1 MSELN
6 TFSLSVIM
14 GRAIS
19 EIGEFISS
27 ACGSLLRY
35 QPKNPYITTPE
46 RDRLLKSLYARNCTA
61 LENKLGLAPSLSL
74 ATDTFRHAAQL
85 KAVHTISMFE
95 SMSSVES
102 MRFVAETKH
111 SEAWNTVSSF
121 VGSLKEQLRTPEFSI
136 RSLQE
141 ATDSCEPLLNHVA
154 QDCHSV
160 LAKAESAL
168 VMKTMAESMSSLA
181 YKVKTEGSN
190 LLASKGLFSVRARVE
205 NGTVLLDSTA
215 FPGISC
221 HAEVHK
227 IEKELKERGLL
238 VTRLC
243 GYRSNLRDEKT
254 ALRNP
259 FPDFSSRKAPV
270 PKDPGVVRPKQRE
283 SQSQGQPK
291 QTLNSLLTR
300 LGQRTMNKER

>member
-19 EIGEFISS
+19 EIGDFISS

-35 QPKNPYITTPE
+35 QPKNPYITTPN
-46 RDRLLKSLYARNCTA
+46 RDSLLKSLYDRNCTA
-61 LENKLGLAPSLSL
+61 LENKIGLAKSFSLTADSY
-74 ATDTFRHAAQL
+74 RHAAQL

-95 SMSSVES
+95 SISSVES
-102 MRFVAETKH
+102 MRFVAATKH

-136 RSLQE
+136 RSLQD
-141 ATDSCEPLLNHVA
+141 ATDSCESLLNHVA

-160 LAKAESAL
+160 LEKAESAL

-190 LLASKGLFSVRARVE
+190 LLASKGLFSVRANVDNGRV
-205 NGTVLLDSTA
+205 TLDSTA

-227 IEKELKERGLL
+227 IEKELKECGLL
-238 VTRLC
+238 VRRLC
-243 GYRSNLRDEKT
+243 GYQSSLRDEKAKLT
-254 ALRNP
+254 NP
-259 FPDFSSRKAPV
+259 FPAFAGQKAIEP
-270 PKDPGVVRPKQRE
+270 DTGVRPKQAK
-283 SQSQGQPK
+283 STHQPN
-291 QTLNSLLTR
+291 QAPAGLLNR
-300 LGQRTMNKER
+300 LGQRIMIKER

>member
-14 GRAIS
+14 GRAVS
-19 EIGEFISS
+19 EIAGFISN

-35 QPKNPYITTPE
+35 EPKNPYITTPE
-46 RDRLLKSLYARNCTA
+46 RESLLKSLYARNCAA
-61 LENKLGLAPSLSL
+61 LENDLGMARSLSL
-74 ATDTFRHAAQL
+74 ATDISRHAAQL

-121 VGSLKEQLRTPEFSI
+121 VGSLKEQLRTPESGT
-136 RSLQE
+136 RSLKE
-141 ATDSCEPLLNHVA
+141 ATDSCESLLNQVA
-154 QDCHSV
+154 RDCHSV
-160 LAKAESAL
+160 LAQAENAL
-168 VMKTMAESMSSLA
+168 VLKTMAESMSSLA
-181 YKVKTEGSN
+181 YRVKTEGSN
-190 LLASKGLFSVRARVE
+190 LLASKDLFSVRARVE
-205 NGTVLLDSTA
+205 TGMVTLDSTA

-238 VTRLC
+238 VRRLC
-243 GYRSNLRDEKT
+243 GYRSNLRDEKAKLT
-254 ALRNP
+254 NP
-259 FPDFSSRKAPV
+259 FPAFAGQKALEP
-270 PKDPGVVRPKQRE
+270 DTGVRPKQAKPTH
-283 SQSQGQPK
+283 QPN
-291 QTLNSLLTR
+291 QAPAGLLNR
-300 LGQRTMNKER
+300 LGQRIMIKER

>member
-14 GRAIS
+14 GRAVS
-19 EIGEFISS
+19 EIADFISG

-46 RDRLLKSLYARNCTA
+46 RDSLLKSLYARNCAA
-61 LENKLGLAPSLSL
+61 LESKVGMAPSLSL
-74 ATDTFRHAAQL
+74 ATGISGHAAQL

-95 SMSSVES
+95 SISSVES

-111 SEAWNTVSSF
+111 AKAWNKVSAL
-121 VGSLKEQLRTPEFSI
+121 VGALKEQISTPESGT

-141 ATDSCEPLLNHVA
+141 ATDSCESLLNQVA

-160 LAKAESAL
+160 LAIAESAL
-168 VMKTMAESMSSLA
+168 VLKTMAESMSSLT
-181 YKVKTEGSN
+181 YKVKAEGSN
-190 LLASKGLFSVRARVE
+190 LLGTKGLFSVRARVE
-205 NGTVLLDSTA
+205 TGMVTLDSTA

-243 GYRSNLRDEKT
+243 GYQSNLRDEKAKLT
-254 ALRNP
+254 NP
-259 FPDFSSRKAPV
+259 FPVFEPQKALESDT
-270 PKDPGVVRPKQRE
+270 KVRPGQVNFVK
-283 SQSQGQPK
+283 QPK
-291 QTLNSLLTR
+291 QVPTGLLTR
-300 LGQRTMNKER
+300 AGQRTMIKES

>member
-19 EIGEFISS
+19 EIGDFISS
-27 ACGSLLRY
+27 ACGSLLGY
-35 QPKNPYITTPE
+35 QPRNPYTTTPE
-46 RDRLLKSLYARNCTA
+46 RESLLRSLYTRNCA
-61 LENKLGLAPSLSL
+61 SLESKLGLAPSLSL
-74 ATDTFRHAAQL
+74 ATGVSGHVTQL
-85 KAVHTISMFE
+85 KAIHTISMFE
-95 SMSSVES
+95 SISSVES
-102 MRFVAETKH
+102 MRFVAQTKH
-111 SEAWNTVSSF
+111 AKAWNKVSAL
-121 VGSLKEQLRTPEFSI
+121 VGTLKEQISTPESGTG
-136 RSLQE
+136 SLQE
-141 ATDSCEPLLNHVA
+141 ATDSCESLLKHIA

-160 LAKAESAL
+160 LAKAERTL
-168 VMKTMAESMSSLA
+168 VLKTMAESMSSLA

-190 LLASKGLFSVRARVE
+190 LLASKRLFSVRARVE
-205 NGTVLLDSTA
+205 NGAVLLDSTA

-238 VTRLC
+238 VRRLC
-243 GYRSNLRDEKT
+243 GYQSNLRDEK
-254 ALRNP
+254 AKLANP
-259 FPDFSSRKAPV
+259 FPVFVPQKALE
-270 PKDPGVVRPKQRE
+270 PKIADEIRPKQRE

-300 LGQRTMNKER
+300 LGQRTMIKEG